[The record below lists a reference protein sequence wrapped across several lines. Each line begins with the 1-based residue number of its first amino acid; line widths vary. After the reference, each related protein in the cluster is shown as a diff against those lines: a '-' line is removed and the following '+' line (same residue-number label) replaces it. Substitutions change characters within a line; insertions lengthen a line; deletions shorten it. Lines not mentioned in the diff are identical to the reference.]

1 VTCIGKGTKTG
12 PEELATFA
20 DKVRPKAFQKKCE
33 GQGFEYAM
41 HDECPSAFLPRIDLT
56 WQELHDTRQA
66 MLAQLLTPAYLPFA
80 VAFAVM
86 IGIGLIEAIGLGLGH
101 LDLDGDVGADGHSGV
116 LDWLGLGG
124 ELPILI
130 WLTSLLGCF
139 TLAGVAIQ
147 QIAEAIHGTPIAWP
161 LAAGGALVS
170 GGILNTLAA
179 NGLARIMPGF
189 ESTVIST
196 DDLLRQRATLLEGTA
211 RRGAPARAKVVD
223 RHGQA
228 HFILVEPHDDA
239 DTIASGE
246 IVLIVRRDGARFFA
260 LPDRNTFLQSI

>member
-1 VTCIGKGTKTG
+1 MFSQF
-12 PEELATFA
+12 L
-20 DKVRPKAFQKKCE
+20 
-33 GQGFEYAM
+33 
-41 HDECPSAFLPRIDLT
+41 SA
-56 WQELHDTRQA
+56 
-66 MLAQLLTPAYLPFA
+66 AYLPFA
-80 VAFAVM
+80 ISFAVM

-101 LDLDGDVGADGHSGV
+101 LDLDGDIGADGHSGL

-147 QIAEAIHGTPIAWP
+147 QITEALHGTPIAWP
-161 LAAGGALVS
+161 LAASGALVL
-170 GGILNTLAA
+170 GGLFNTLAA
-179 NGLARIMPGF
+179 NGLAQIMPGF
-189 ESTVIST
+189 ETTVIST
-196 DDLLRQRATLLEGTA
+196 DDLLRQRATILEGTA

-239 DTIASGE
+239 GTIASGE
-246 IVLIVRRDGARFFA
+246 TVLIVRRDGARFFA
-260 LPDRNTFLQSI
+260 LPDTNTLLQSV